1 MGNISSAT
9 MPPHLDIPILNS
21 IQLPGINK
29 HKMGRFIRALKRDM
43 SAYILAVM
51 LLSVDPDTRSECDAV
66 LASRFLYV
74 SVPAQSRNVSSGAVL
89 SASVAVGPGSAA
101 QSCSDVG
108 TASGSAGQSCSG
120 GGTAPESAAQSC
132 SDVGTAPES
141 AAQSCSDVGTA
152 SGSAVESCSG
162 VGTASGSSSQLSC
175 CSLVQINPADI
186 SASNSR
192 PQHSAPSGESPSRC
206 STRNLGV
213 QSALASQQQ
222 MNAASGH
229 QPLHLHSVRTAS
241 LPSVVPITW
250 PSEMSAALA
259 ETVSPHPDPQAS
271 PSSSMNLRDKST
283 LLTQPLSEAEL
294 ENSVISVSSDSQS
307 DLASQEQMD
316 GASGYRPLYLS
327 SIVPVTRP
335 SEMSAAEPSVMTA
348 AVAETISSWS
358 VPRLYNP
365 HAQASPSPSMDL
377 HDKSTLPSQLL
388 SDQEEECSAITVS
401 SDSHSESASQ
411 EQMDGASGYCH
422 PYQPSPMLVT
432 RPSVMYDSFPSAMPI
447 AGPSDMFSA
456 QPSPMLIAGP
466 SEIFSAQPSPM
477 PIAGP
482 SDIFSPQPSPM
493 PIAGPS
499 EIFSPQPSP
508 MPIAGLSE
516 IFSAQPSPM
525 PIAGP
530 SEIFSPQPSPM
541 PIAGPSEISSPQ
553 PSPMPI
559 AEPSEMFCMGPSM
572 PCSGAETS
580 NSWPAPHL
588 YDPLAPQC
596 ARSMLS
602 SELSSDG
609 GVEDNEIIDSS
620 DTQYAPASEL
630 TRPSEIFSPQPSPM
644 PIAEPSEMFCM
655 GPSMPGAG
663 AETSNSWPVPH
674 LYDPLAPQCARSML
688 SSQLSFDGGVEDNE
702 IIDSSDTQY
711 APDSELADAFYGYQ
725 PFHLPSV
732 MPFTRPSEMSA
743 VLPSVMPFTGPSEM
757 SAALPSVMPFTGSSE
772 MFAALPSMPGDVAET
787 PNSWSAPHLY
797 DPLAPQCARSMLS
810 SQLSSDGGVEDNEII
825 DSSDT
830 QSAPASELTDA
841 FYGYQPFH
849 LPSMMPFTRP
859 SEMSAAL
866 PSVMPFTGPSEM
878 SAALPSAMPFTG
890 SSEMSAA
897 LPSVMPFAG
906 PLEMSAV
913 LPSMPFSRPSEMF
926 AILPSEMSAVLPSVM
941 PFTGTSEMSV
951 ALPSGMPFAGPS
963 EMSTVLPSVMPFTGP
978 SEMSAALSSVMPFT
992 LPPVMPTETMSPHS
1006 VPGLYDPLATHRSH
1020 MDLCARLRPLSDEEV
1035 EDSEMPFTSHH
1046 APALAQQV
1054 CPGCR
1059 QEILG
1064 ECNEMDSLYSNFCH
1078 SPREVAFY
1086 VEDSSEE
1093 ERSRNLRNG
1102 QCVEALPQEEM
1113 RFEDAPAVMG
1123 APFPQPNQ
1131 EEDMEEPID
1140 VADDSYTEVIVD

>member
-29 HKMGRFIRALKRDM
+29 YKMGRFIRALKRDM

-51 LLSVDPDTRSECDAV
+51 LLTVDPDTRSECDAV

-89 SASVAVGPGSAA
+89 SASVAVAPGSAA
-101 QSCSDVG
+101 
-108 TASGSAGQSCSG
+108 QSCSG

-132 SDVGTAPES
+132 SDVGTASGS
-141 AAQSCSDVGTA
+141 AAQSCSGVGTA
-152 SGSAVESCSG
+152 PGSAVESCSG
-162 VGTASGSSSQLSC
+162 VGTASGSASQLSC
-175 CSLVQINPADI
+175 SSLVQINPADI

-259 ETVSPHPDPQAS
+259 ETVSPHSDPQAS

-283 LLTQPLSEAEL
+283 LLSQPLSEEEL

-307 DLASQEQMD
+307 EFASQEQMV
-316 GASGYRPLYLS
+316 GASGYRPLYLP

-456 QPSPMLIAGP
+456 QPSPMPIAGP

-482 SDIFSPQPSPM
+482 SVIFSPQPSPM

-508 MPIAGLSE
+508 MPIAGPSVIFSPQPSPMPIAGPSE
-516 IFSAQPSPM
+516 IFSPQPSPM

-559 AEPSEMFCMGPSM
+559 AEPEMFCMGPSM
-572 PCSGAETS
+572 PGARAETP
-580 NSWPAPHL
+580 NSWPVPHL

-602 SELSSDG
+602 SQLSSDG

-644 PIAEPSEMFCM
+644 PIAEFRDVLY
-655 GPSMPGAG
+655 GAFNAWCWG
-663 AETSNSWPVPH
+663 RDLQFMACS
-674 LYDPLAPQCARSML
+674 
-688 SSQLSFDGGVEDNE
+688 
-702 IIDSSDTQY
+702 
-711 APDSELADAFYGYQ
+711 
-725 PFHLPSV
+725 
-732 MPFTRPSEMSA
+732 
-743 VLPSVMPFTGPSEM
+743 
-757 SAALPSVMPFTGSSE
+757 
-772 MFAALPSMPGDVAET
+772 
-787 PNSWSAPHLY
+787 
-797 DPLAPQCARSMLS
+797 
-810 SQLSSDGGVEDNEII
+810 
-825 DSSDT
+825 
-830 QSAPASELTDA
+830 
-841 FYGYQPFH
+841 
-849 LPSMMPFTRP
+849 
-859 SEMSAAL
+859 
-866 PSVMPFTGPSEM
+866 
-878 SAALPSAMPFTG
+878 
-890 SSEMSAA
+890 
-897 LPSVMPFAG
+897 
-906 PLEMSAV
+906 
-913 LPSMPFSRPSEMF
+913 
-926 AILPSEMSAVLPSVM
+926 
-941 PFTGTSEMSV
+941 
-951 ALPSGMPFAGPS
+951 
-963 EMSTVLPSVMPFTGP
+963 
-978 SEMSAALSSVMPFT
+978 SSV
-992 LPPVMPTETMSPHS
+992 
-1006 VPGLYDPLATHRSH
+1006 
-1020 MDLCARLRPLSDEEV
+1020 
-1035 EDSEMPFTSHH
+1035 
-1046 APALAQQV
+1046 
-1054 CPGCR
+1054 
-1059 QEILG
+1059 
-1064 ECNEMDSLYSNFCH
+1064 
-1078 SPREVAFY
+1078 
-1086 VEDSSEE
+1086 
-1093 ERSRNLRNG
+1093 
-1102 QCVEALPQEEM
+1102 
-1113 RFEDAPAVMG
+1113 
-1123 APFPQPNQ
+1123 
-1131 EEDMEEPID
+1131 
-1140 VADDSYTEVIVD
+1140 

>member
-1 MGNISSAT
+1 

-51 LLSVDPDTRSECDAV
+51 LLTVDPDTRSECDAV

-74 SVPAQSRNVSSGAVL
+74 NVPAQSRNVSSGAVL
-89 SASVAVGPGSAA
+89 SASVAVAPGSAA
-101 QSCSDVG
+101 QSYSDVG
-108 TASGSAGQSCSG
+108 TASGSAVQSCSG
-120 GGTAPESAAQSC
+120 VGTAYGSAVQSC
-132 SDVGTAPES
+132 SAVGTAPES
-141 AAQSCSDVGTA
+141 AAQSCTGVGRE
-152 SGSAVESCSG
+152 SGSA
-162 VGTASGSSSQLSC
+162 SQLSC
-175 CSLVQINPADI
+175 CSLVQINPATL
-186 SASNSR
+186 ASNSR
-192 PQHSAPSGESPSRC
+192 PQHTASSGEGPSLC
-206 STRNLGV
+206 SNRNLGV

-229 QPLHLHSVRTAS
+229 RSLHLHSGRTTS
-241 LPSVVPITW
+241 LPPVVPITW

-259 ETVSPHPDPQAS
+259 ETVSPHSDPQAS

-283 LLTQPLSEAEL
+283 LLSQPLSEEEL

-307 DLASQEQMD
+307 EFASQEQMV

-411 EQMDGASGYCH
+411 EQMDGAPGYCH

-456 QPSPMLIAGP
+456 QPSPM
-466 SEIFSAQPSPM
+466 

-482 SDIFSPQPSPM
+482 SVIFSPQPSPM

-530 SEIFSPQPSPM
+530 SEI
-541 PIAGPSEISSPQ
+541 SSPQ

-572 PCSGAETS
+572 PGARAETP
-580 NSWPAPHL
+580 NSWPVPHL

-602 SELSSDG
+602 SQLSSDG
-609 GVEDNEIIDSS
+609 RVEDNEIIDSS

-644 PIAEPSEMFCM
+644 AIAESSEMFCM

-663 AETSNSWPVPH
+663 AETSNSWPV
-674 LYDPLAPQCARSML
+674 
-688 SSQLSFDGGVEDNE
+688 
-702 IIDSSDTQY
+702 
-711 APDSELADAFYGYQ
+711 
-725 PFHLPSV
+725 
-732 MPFTRPSEMSA
+732 
-743 VLPSVMPFTGPSEM
+743 
-757 SAALPSVMPFTGSSE
+757 
-772 MFAALPSMPGDVAET
+772 
-787 PNSWSAPHLY
+787 PHLY

-849 LPSMMPFTRP
+849 LPSVMPFTRP

-866 PSVMPFTGPSEM
+866 PSVMPFT
-878 SAALPSAMPFTG
+878 
-890 SSEMSAA
+890 
-897 LPSVMPFAG
+897 
-906 PLEMSAV
+906 
-913 LPSMPFSRPSEMF
+913 
-926 AILPSEMSAVLPSVM
+926 
-941 PFTGTSEMSV
+941 
-951 ALPSGMPFAGPS
+951 
-963 EMSTVLPSVMPFTGP
+963 
-978 SEMSAALSSVMPFT
+978 
-992 LPPVMPTETMSPHS
+992 LPPVMPTEIMSPHS

-1140 VADDSYTEVIVD
+1140 VADDDSDTEVIVD

>member
-89 SASVAVGPGSAA
+89 SASVAVAPGSAA
-101 QSCSDVG
+101 
-108 TASGSAGQSCSG
+108 QSCSG

-132 SDVGTAPES
+132 TGVGRAPGSAAQSCTGVGRAPES
-141 AAQSCSDVGTA
+141 AAQSCTGVGRA
-152 SGSAVESCSG
+152 PGSAVESCSG
-162 VGTASGSSSQLSC
+162 VGTASGSASQLSC

-250 PSEMSAALA
+250 PSEMSAALT

-283 LLTQPLSEAEL
+283 LLTQPLSEEEL

-307 DLASQEQMD
+307 DLASQEQMV
-316 GASGYRPLYLS
+316 GASGYRPLYLP

-456 QPSPMLIAGP
+456 QPSPMPIAGP

-482 SDIFSPQPSPM
+482 SDIFSPQPSPMPIAGPSEIFSPQPSPMPIAGPSEIFSPQPSPM

-541 PIAGPSEISSPQ
+541 PIAGPSVI
-553 PSPMPI
+553 
-559 AEPSEMFCMGPSM
+559 FCMGPSM
-572 PCSGAETS
+572 PGAGAETS

-688 SSQLSFDGGVEDNE
+688 SSQLSSEGGVEDNE
-702 IIDSSDTQY
+702 IIDSSDTQH
-711 APDSELADAFYGYQ
+711 APASELADAFYGYQ

-772 MFAALPSMPGDVAET
+772 M
-787 PNSWSAPHLY
+787 
-797 DPLAPQCARSMLS
+797 
-810 SQLSSDGGVEDNEII
+810 
-825 DSSDT
+825 
-830 QSAPASELTDA
+830 
-841 FYGYQPFH
+841 
-849 LPSMMPFTRP
+849 
-859 SEMSAAL
+859 
-866 PSVMPFTGPSEM
+866 
-878 SAALPSAMPFTG
+878 
-890 SSEMSAA
+890 SAA

-913 LPSMPFSRPSEMF
+913 LPSGMPFSRPSEMF
-926 AILPSEMSAVLPSVM
+926 AILPSEMSAVLPSEMFAILPSEMFAILPSEMSAVLPSEMSAVLPSVM

-1140 VADDSYTEVIVD
+1140 VADDSDTEVIVD